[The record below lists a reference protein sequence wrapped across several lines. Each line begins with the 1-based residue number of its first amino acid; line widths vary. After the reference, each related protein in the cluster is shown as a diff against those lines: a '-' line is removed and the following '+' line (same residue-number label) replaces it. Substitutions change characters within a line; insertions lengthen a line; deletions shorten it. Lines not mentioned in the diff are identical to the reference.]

1 MEGKTAAWKHEVKE
15 GAEGSQRRPAGR
27 EAIEGGAATAFAPAR
42 ALPALR
48 SLGLAVKVTTD
59 RGEGRI
65 DGHDR
70 GWESMAAATRWLGA
84 RSRAGLCAPPAV
96 CRTRT
101 HRCFTAPR

>member
-59 RGEGRI
+59 RGGRKN
-65 DGHDR
+65 
-70 GWESMAAATRWLGA
+70 RWA
-84 RSRAGLCAPPAV
+84 
-96 CRTRT
+96 
-101 HRCFTAPR
+101 